1 MNLLM
6 FIDLETGYQKEYAV
20 QDTAAKEWEDTR
32 MRNKKWR
39 ILTAAILTLVLCFGL
54 MGCQGDKENAG
65 DPAAASDG
73 ANDSD
78 GKIKIGYAMRT
89 IQEERWQRDKEY
101 VEKWAKEAGVEL
113 IVQVANGDSSTQISQ
128 IENLATQDIDV
139 LMVVPVD
146 TNALSN
152 TLNKVHEQG
161 IKILAYDEQVEAWND
176 AMVGYDSFEIGR
188 QIAGYVAELKKPG
201 NYIFLY
207 GDASSGESVQNMV
220 GGFHDVFDDFL
231 SQDGNKLVMEQY
243 CKDWAASEGMAY
255 VENALSV
262 TGNDITGVI
271 CMNDGIASGAIQ
283 ALDAQG
289 LTAYVTGQDAELTAI
304 KRIMEGKQTST
315 LYKDSAVLSKA
326 AIDTAI
332 KLAKGEEITSD
343 KKCTW
348 GGNTEAPFIVVDAVV
363 VTKDNI
369 QDVIIDGGVYTEE
382 EIESASE

>member
-1 MNLLM
+1 M
-6 FIDLETGYQKEYAV
+6 IS
-20 QDTAAKEWEDTR
+20 
-32 MRNKKWR
+32 KKWKV
-39 ILTAAILTLVLCFGL
+39 AAAMVMSMVLCFGF
-54 MGCQGDKENAG
+54 MGCGGESAG
-65 DPAAASDG
+65 DGSGDSAKSSESSDG
-73 ANDSD
+73 SD
-78 GKIKIGYAMRT
+78 DKIKIGYAMRT

-101 VEKWAKEAGVEL
+101 VEKWAEEAGAEL

-128 IENLATQDIDV
+128 IENLATQNIDV

-146 TNALSN
+146 TNALTN

-188 QIAGYVAELKKPG
+188 QISSYVADLKKPG

-220 GGFHDVFDDFL
+220 KGFHDVFDDFL
-231 SQDGNKLVMEQY
+231 AEDGNKLVMEQY

-271 CMNDGIASGAIQ
+271 CMNDGIASGAVQ

-289 LTAYVTGQDAELTAI
+289 LTAYVTGQDAELTAV
-304 KRIMEGKQTST
+304 KRILDGKQTST

-332 KLAKGEEITSD
+332 KLAKGEEIKAD

-348 GGNTEAPFIVVDAVV
+348 GDNPEAPFIVVDAVV
-363 VTKDNI
+363 VTKDNV
-369 QDVIIDGGVYTEE
+369 QEVLVDGGVYTEE
-382 EIESASE
+382 EIQSASE